1 MSDVKYSPGLEGVI
15 GGETAVSTLED
26 GLRYRGYLI
35 EELAEH
41 ATFEEVAHLLLHGEL
56 PSMRELQNFRRAFGG
71 RSSCAARDHRH
82 AP

>member
-1 MSDVKYSPGLEGVI
+1 MSDVKYSPGQEGVI
-15 GGETAVSTLED
+15 GGETAASTLED

-56 PSMRELQNFRRAFGG
+56 CPQCA
-71 RSSCAARDHRH
+71 SCRTFASGWR
-82 AP
+82 P